1 MAGTVIP
8 YKHGVM
14 ELNGNVL
21 QKWQSGN
28 LNIETPQTEVKVMAE
43 GGIVDGFVAGPSKCS
58 IDVENSIPV
67 DGTETDLFVD
77 MALKGTVLTFKF
89 SIAGYTLSAQGYL
102 TSVTFSDSPDAQPK
116 CNFSAVCAAPTWDKA

>member
-28 LNIETPQTEVKVMAE
+28 LNIDTPKTEVKVMAE
-43 GGIVDGFVAGPSKCS
+43 GGIVDGFVSGPAKCN

-67 DGTETDLFVD
+67 DGTEEDYVN
-77 MALKGTVLTFKF
+77 MAIGATVLTFKF
-89 SIAGYTLSAQGYL
+89 TVGNHTLSAQGYL
-102 TSVTFSDSPDAQPK
+102 TSVKFSDSPDAQPK
-116 CNFSAVCAAPTWDKA
+116 CNFSAACAAPTWDKA